1 LEDRPRGKPSQ
12 RAPSRILVVIATAA
26 LVLGS
31 AAAIAAAQDTTTTTP
46 GSQTTSQ
53 AGSSATPS
61 APAPAQGTQ
70 RTGRAEAEA
79 APKSGRGSL
88 TLKSEDF
95 APNRV
100 FYFGKRAA
108 TYRYS
113 IAGNRP
119 RSLKIQAVRRK
130 NWRVVRTWK
139 RRVQPDKVHR
149 IKWSGSN
156 RQGRPVSKGT
166 YVFRVQSRRGRPADR
181 SRTKRRGDRS
191 ARLFPYKFPIR
202 ARHTYGD
209 GYGAP
214 RSGHR
219 HQGQD
224 LMASCGEKV
233 AAARGG
239 RVQYR
244 RYQGSGA
251 GYYMV
256 IDGKGTGH
264 DYVYMHLRR
273 RGRPGEGKRVQTGQ
287 RIGFVGRSGSSSAC
301 HLHFEMWTRPGW
313 YEGGDPMRAV
323 TRHLRQ
329 WDRWS

>member
-1 LEDRPRGKPSQ
+1 LEGRSNGNPHRRTRS
-12 RAPSRILVVIATAA
+12 STLIVIA
-26 LVLGS
+26 S
-31 AAAIAAAQDTTTTTP
+31 AAMVLSGTAGIAAAQDTTTPTTTTTTQETTTAQ
-46 GSQTTSQ
+46 GSG
-53 AGSSATPS
+53 AGTIESATTARS
-61 APAPAQGTQ
+61 
-70 RTGRAEAEA
+70 RSR
-79 APKSGRGSL
+79 SL
-88 TLKSEDF
+88 TLKSEDS

-100 FYFGKRAA
+100 FYYGKRRA

-113 IAGNRP
+113 IAGNRS
-119 RSLKIQAVRRK
+119 RNLKIQAVRRK
-130 NWRVVRTWK
+130 NWRVVRTWRK
-139 RRVQPDKVHR
+139 RRVKPDKVHK

-156 RQGRPVSKGT
+156 RRGRPVPKGT
-166 YVFRVQSRRGRPADR
+166 YLFRVQTRRGRPADR

-191 ARLFPYKFPIR
+191 ARMFPYKFPVR

-224 LMASCGEKV
+224 LMARCGKKV

-244 RYQGSGA
+244 AYQGGGA

-273 RGRPGEGKRVQTGQ
+273 RGRPGDGKRVETGQ
-287 RIGFVGRSGSSSAC
+287 RIGFVGRSGNSSAC
-301 HLHFEMWTRPGW
+301 HLHFEMWTKPGW
-313 YEGGDPMRAV
+313 YEGGEPMRSV
-323 TRHLRQ
+323 TRHLRH